1 MQKNMQ
7 IYADEVLELVE
18 KIEQICDR
26 SGIPMVMAFCL
37 DLIEKDNG
45 KMQMTIAGTSNLKD
59 GKVSPDPMLLA
70 ADILQIPGFDF
81 SLSKLNTVQ
90 Q

>member
-1 MQKNMQ
+1 MQ

-45 KMQMTIAGTSNLKD
+45 KMQMTIAGTSNLSDEKT
-59 GKVSPDPMLLA
+59 SPDPMLLA
-70 ADILQIPGFDF
+70 ASILQIPGFDF
-81 SLSKLNTVQ
+81 TPSRFNVV
-90 Q
+90 